1 MNRPLELKQKLLQWK
16 WLHLLVIG
24 FMAALLLWQIAELT
38 WNKELQNLEN
48 QANNELLLHVTALR
62 GKLQKY
68 DYLAELLTTKEDL
81 SLYLRPRIDQDK
93 LQELNLTLD
102 TYRVIADV
110 SDIYLMNAR
119 GTTVAAS
126 NWWRPDSFVNQN
138 FAFRPYFQM
147 AMQGQQGRF
156 YGLGT
161 SSGER
166 GYYFSF
172 PVYYEGEVQGA
183 LVVKIEIHAI
193 EEPWRDPSGELLIT
207 DPDGVIF
214 ISSRPEWRLATLER
228 LSRDDL
234 QRISESLRYAGRV
247 LRPLPILEQES
258 VSPRAQRLKVRMS
271 DDLPKD
277 YLKLSQAMPEAGW
290 QAHIIKQLDPVRKQV
305 LQITLLAGFALVLLA
320 FTAFYLL
327 QRRRVQ
333 HERESWKEEAHQ
345 ALQQAHDELES
356 RVAERTADLS
366 SSNQRLLEE
375 IQQHQQTETALR
387 STQKELIQTAK
398 LAVLGQLSA
407 SINHELNQ
415 PLAALRSYAEN
426 ARTFLARN
434 RPETADSNLEQIL
447 ELTERMAEIS
457 AQLKMFSRKSGEQRV
472 PVSVQ
477 AACDYA
483 LRLYRNQL
491 EQQGIEVEM
500 DFPDQEVFVL
510 ADMVRLEQLL
520 VNLLSNALHALK
532 GSELKKVRF
541 CASYQKENR
550 QDWVKIQLWDTGSGL
565 NPDQLEEIFDPFVTT
580 KEPGQGLGLGLSIS
594 NRIAQDLN
602 GKLVAGNHLHFREL
616 REPLQATAVTGAVF
630 TLYLPASYPDT
641 SSDHPGEV
649 NV

>member
-1 MNRPLELKQKLLQWK
+1 MLPRLKQKFLQWK

-24 FMAALLLWQIAELT
+24 LLAVLLLWQTALLT
-38 WNKELQNLEN
+38 WSKELKNLEE
-48 QANNELLLHVTALR
+48 QATNELLLHVTALR

-81 SLYLRPRIDQDK
+81 SLYLKPDTDQDK
-93 LQELNLTLD
+93 LQQLNLTLD
-102 TYRVIADV
+102 TYRAIADV
-110 SDIYLMNAR
+110 SDIYLMNAQ
-119 GTTVAAS
+119 GTTLAAS
-126 NWWRPDSFVNQN
+126 NWWRVDSFVNQN
-138 FAFRPYFQM
+138 FSFRPYFQE
-147 AMQGQQGRF
+147 AMQGEQGRF

-161 SSGER
+161 SSGAR

-172 PVYYEGEVQGA
+172 PVHYQDEVQGV

-193 EEPWRDPSGELLIT
+193 EEPWRDPSGELLVT

-214 ISSRPEWRLATLER
+214 ISSRPEWRLSTLER
-228 LSRDDL
+228 LSTAEL
-234 QRISESLRYAGRV
+234 ERINESLRYAGRI
-247 LRPLPILEQES
+247 LKPLPVQEKEP
-258 VSPRAQRLKVRMS
+258 VSAEAQRLSIRMS

-277 YLKLSQAMPEAGW
+277 YLMLSQEMPEAGW
-290 QAHIIKQLDPVRKQV
+290 QAHIIKRLDPVRKQV
-305 LQITLLAGFALVLLA
+305 LQITLLTGFALVILA

-327 QRRRVQ
+327 QRRRVLQ
-333 HERESWKEEAHQ
+333 KQEAWKEEAHR
-345 ALQQAHDELES
+345 ALQEAHDELEN
-356 RVAERTADLS
+356 RVAARTADLS
-366 SSNQRLLEE
+366 SSNRRLLEE
-375 IQQHQQTETALR
+375 IQQRQQTETALR
-387 STQKELIQTAK
+387 STQRELVQTAK

-457 AQLKMFSRKSGEQRV
+457 AQLKMFSRKSGEQLV

-491 EQQGIEVEM
+491 EQQQVEIEM

-520 VNLLSNALHALK
+520 VNLLSNALHAIK
-532 GSELKKVRF
+532 VSDRKKIRLGVT
-541 CASYQKENR
+541 YQKETG
-550 QDWVKIQLWDTGSGL
+550 QDWVKIQVWDTGPGIA
-565 NPDQLEEIFDPFVTT
+565 PDQFEEIFDPFVTS

-602 GKLVAGNHLHFREL
+602 GKLIAGNHLHFREL
-616 REPLQATAVTGAVF
+616 HEPAETAPVSGAVF
-630 TLYLPASYPDT
+630 SLYLPASYPETPQDN
-641 SSDHPGEV
+641 PGETHV
-649 NV
+649 

>member
-1 MNRPLELKQKLLQWK
+1 MLPRLKQKFLQWK

-24 FMAALLLWQIAELT
+24 LLAVLLLWQTALLT
-38 WNKELQNLEN
+38 WNKELKNLEE
-48 QANNELLLHVTALR
+48 QATNELLLHVTALR

-81 SLYLRPRIDQDK
+81 SLYLKPDTDRDK
-93 LQELNLTLD
+93 LQQLNLTLD
-102 TYRVIADV
+102 TYRAIADV
-110 SDIYLMNAR
+110 SDIYLMNAQ
-119 GTTVAAS
+119 GTTLAAS
-126 NWWRPDSFVNQN
+126 NWWRADSFVNQN
-138 FAFRPYFQM
+138 FSFRPYFQE
-147 AMQGQQGRF
+147 AMQGEQGRF

-161 SSGER
+161 SSGAR

-172 PVYYEGEVQGA
+172 PVHYQDEVQGV

-193 EEPWRDPSGELLIT
+193 EEPWRDPSGELLVT

-214 ISSRPEWRLATLER
+214 ISSRPEWRLSTLER
-228 LSRDDL
+228 LAPAEL
-234 QRISESLRYAGRV
+234 ERINESLRYAGRI
-247 LRPLPILEQES
+247 LKPLPVQEKES
-258 VSPRAQRLKVRMS
+258 VSAEAQRLSIRMS

-277 YLKLSQAMPEAGW
+277 YLMLSQEMPEAGW
-290 QAHIIKQLDPVRKQV
+290 QAHIIKRLDPVRKQV
-305 LQITLLAGFALVLLA
+305 LQITLLTGFALVILA

-327 QRRRVQ
+327 QRRRVLQ
-333 HERESWKEEAHQ
+333 KQEAWKEEAHR
-345 ALQQAHDELES
+345 ALQEAHDELEN
-356 RVAERTADLS
+356 RVAARTADLS
-366 SSNQRLLEE
+366 SSNRRLLEE
-375 IQQHQQTETALR
+375 IQQRQQTETALR
-387 STQKELIQTAK
+387 STQRELVQTAK

-457 AQLKMFSRKSGEQRV
+457 AQLKMFSRKSGEQLV

-491 EQQGIEVEM
+491 EQQQVEIEM

-520 VNLLSNALHALK
+520 VNLLSNALHAIK
-532 GSELKKVRF
+532 ASDRKKIRLGVT
-541 CASYQKENR
+541 YQKETG
-550 QDWVKIQLWDTGSGL
+550 QDWVKIQVWDTGPGIA
-565 NPDQLEEIFDPFVTT
+565 PDQFEEIFDPFVTS

-602 GKLVAGNHLHFREL
+602 GKLIAGNHLHFREL
-616 REPLQATAVTGAVF
+616 HEPAKTAPVSGAVF
-630 TLYLPASYPDT
+630 SLYLPASYPET
-641 SSDHPGEV
+641 SQDNPGETHV
-649 NV
+649 